1 MIQTLEKQS
10 LELARDSQRYR
21 EQWHLEAMALRDEM
35 DRTEVCLF
43 NNARPNIL
51 PHKVKMQYVHFRS
64 YTKYFLLPWKIRE
77 ESSRR
82 SLLFHN

>member
-35 DRTEVCLF
+35 DRTEV
-43 NNARPNIL
+43 
-51 PHKVKMQYVHFRS
+51 
-64 YTKYFLLPWKIRE
+64 RE
-77 ESSRR
+77 MSADW
-82 SLLFHN
+82 LMHV